1 MMNKAIVS
9 ENRLLDSSN
18 IDDNLQALKRITTL
32 MSSGV
37 DVSCFFP
44 FVVKKIVSDCLE
56 VKRLVYLYILRYA
69 EKEAELILMSVN
81 TFQKDIKHTDPFI
94 RANAL
99 RALTGIRLKLLAPI
113 MLTAV
118 QGSARDFFPYVRKIT
133 AHALLKIYALDA
145 TLKDSLIEILIQLLH
160 DRSLIVLGGSL
171 LAFQNICPERH
182 DLLHA
187 HYRTIVR
194 RSVDFDEWSQLIA
207 LQLLTQ
213 YGRVQFANPNRDG
226 KSFDNSS
233 SEGSVA
239 TLKALDPDHKLLLE
253 CMHNLFYSRNGAVVL
268 EVCKLYYYLAPY
280 SEFSQIGRAM
290 CRFVASRKEI
300 SYSFLLNIET
310 MSKRHPEI
318 FTPHLQ
324 SFLVYTSDPLQI
336 KLTKISILLN
346 LLNDSNVSILFNEL
360 KMYSTNEN
368 PKLCEAGVQ
377 GLVYCVSLFPKYYKL
392 CLKSLFRLI
401 TSKKEYLIEKG
412 TVALRNLLQTSPK
425 VDMRIVRYLSRK
437 YLKGSIKT
445 TEAQLSVLWLVGEFA
460 YNENWALQVLQTAVK
475 NYKNLDDEVKLQV
488 LNFVSKLHVANVE
501 SSAEYLEYIFFL
513 AKNDQNTDIRERT
526 CFLSSLLVGSLISAA
541 EVHKVLLSRKS
552 VCFPKVPS
560 STNRDLVLGTLSHL
574 LKRKVCGYREL
585 PKFSP
590 TAGGS
595 SLREQEVRAVENPL
609 QEEKVLS
616 SAYLLSS
623 NQHELDSVEENFY
636 LGISSEETRSDSSAS
651 ENSEPIDYSSAD
663 SSPTERES

>member
-1 MMNKAIVS
+1 
-9 ENRLLDSSN
+9 
-18 IDDNLQALKRITTL
+18 
-32 MSSGV
+32 
-37 DVSCFFP
+37 
-44 FVVKKIVSDCLE
+44 
-56 VKRLVYLYILRYA
+56 
-69 EKEAELILMSVN
+69 
-81 TFQKDIKHTDPFI
+81 
-94 RANAL
+94 
-99 RALTGIRLKLLAPI
+99 
-113 MLTAV
+113 
-118 QGSARDFFPYVRKIT
+118 
-133 AHALLKIYALDA
+133 
-145 TLKDSLIEILIQLLH
+145 
-160 DRSLIVLGGSL
+160 
-171 LAFQNICPERH
+171 
-182 DLLHA
+182 
-187 HYRTIVR
+187 
-194 RSVDFDEWSQLIA
+194 
-207 LQLLTQ
+207 
-213 YGRVQFANPNRDG
+213 
-226 KSFDNSS
+226 
-233 SEGSVA
+233 
-239 TLKALDPDHKLLLE
+239 
-253 CMHNLFYSRNGAVVL
+253 
-268 EVCKLYYYLAPY
+268 
-280 SEFSQIGRAM
+280 M